1 MTDQNPIRILYME
14 DDPETASLVK
24 ARLLESGYQVDHA
37 LDGEQGLAMYDASA
51 YDIIAVD
58 QHMPARDGLSVLR
71 TLAARGPL
79 PPTIMV
85 TGTGCETIAVEAM
98 KLGASDY
105 LVKDVDGGYL
115 KLLPSVIKQVLQQ
128 QQLLKENRQVL
139 ATLQQR
145 NRDLA
150 LLNQAGRVF
159 TTILNLQQLTHR
171 LLQTATQLVGAR
183 GGSIWLWD
191 ESDPGWLV
199 CQMVFN
205 QGEHHSPINLRLKPG
220 EGIAGWVAL
229 HEESIIVPHTQ
240 NNPRFSSKIDA
251 QTGFR
256 TTSLIAVPLQGREGL
271 IGVLEVV
278 NKLDGNFNTNDLTL
292 AQALSSPAAIAIDN
306 ARMVDDLRQHAVELQ
321 ERNEELDA
329 FSHTVAHDLKAP
341 LVNIVGYA
349 EVLRDNYPKLP
360 PQEIE
365 NYLHIIARAG
375 RKMSNLIDEL
385 LLLAGVRQSEVFPQP
400 LAMDQIIADV
410 LERLDY
416 LLQETLAEIITPV
429 AWPIALGHAPWVEE
443 IWANYLSNAIKYG
456 SAPRRIEV
464 GGAEQADGTIRFWV
478 KDNGPGLTEDEQK
491 RLFIPFTRLSQVRV
505 QGHGLGLSIVR
516 RIVEKLQGQAGV
528 ESAPGK
534 GSTFYFILPGYKTV
548 KNDE

>member
-1 MTDQNPIRILYME
+1 MTDQKPIRILYME
-14 DDPETASLVK
+14 DNLEAANLVK
-24 ARLLESGYQVDHA
+24 ARLLEAGYQVDHA
-37 LDGEQGLAMYDASA
+37 LDGEQGLAMYDAGD

-71 TLAARGPL
+71 TLSARGPL

-115 KLLPSVIKQVLQQ
+115 KLLPSVIQQVLQQ

-150 LLNQAGRVF
+150 LLNQAGRAF
-159 TTILNLQQLTHR
+159 TAILSLQQLTHR
-171 LLQTATQLVGAR
+171 LLQTATQLVSAQ

-191 ESDPGWLV
+191 ENNPGWLV

-205 QGEHHSPINLRLKPG
+205 HGEHHSPINLRLKPG

-229 HEESIIVPHTQ
+229 HEESIIVPHAQ
-240 NNPRFSSKIDA
+240 NNPRFSSKIDT

-256 TTSLIAVPLQGREGL
+256 TASLIAVPLQGREGL

-278 NKLDGNFNTNDLTL
+278 NKLDGRFNANDLTL
-292 AQALSSPAAIAIDN
+292 AQALSTPAAIAIDN
-306 ARMVDDLRQHAVELQ
+306 ARMVDNLRQHAAELQ

-341 LVNIVGYA
+341 LVNIVSYA
-349 EVLRDNYPKLP
+349 EVLRDNYQNLP
-360 PQEIE
+360 PQEIG
-365 NYLHIIARAG
+365 NYLHVIARAG

-385 LLLAGVRQSEVFPQP
+385 LLLAGVRQSNVPPQP
-400 LAMDQIIADV
+400 LAMGQIVTDV

-416 LLQETLAEIITPV
+416 LLQEMPAEIITPDT
-429 AWPIALGHAPWVEE
+429 WPIALGHAPWVEE
-443 IWANYLSNAIKYG
+443 IWANYLSNAIKYS
-456 SAPRRIEV
+456 SAPRRIELGSV
-464 GGAEQADGTIRFWV
+464 RQADGTLRFWV
-478 KDNGPGLTEDEQK
+478 KDNGPGLSADEQK
-491 RLFIPFTRLSQVRV
+491 RLFIPFTRLSQIRV

-516 RIVEKLQGQAGV
+516 RIVEKLQGQVGV

-534 GSTFYFILPGYKTV
+534 GSTFYFTLPAAKGQ
-548 KNDE
+548 

>member
-1 MTDQNPIRILYME
+1 MTDQKPIRILYME
-14 DDPETASLVK
+14 DNLEVASLVK

-37 LDGEQGLAMYDASA
+37 LDGEQGLAMYDSGS

-58 QHMPARDGLSVLR
+58 QHMPVRDGLSVLQ

-85 TGTGCETIAVEAM
+85 TGTGNETIAVEAM

-115 KLLPSVIKQVLQQ
+115 KLLPSVIQQVLQQ
-128 QQLLKENRQVL
+128 QQLVKENRQVL

-150 LLNQAGRVF
+150 LLNQAGRAF
-159 TTILNLQQLTHR
+159 TTILNLQQLTHL

-191 ESDPGWLV
+191 EDEPGYLI

-205 QGEHHSPINLRLKPG
+205 QGEHRSPMNLHLKPG

-229 HEESIIVPHTQ
+229 HEESIIVPHAQ
-240 NNPRFSSKIDA
+240 NNPRFSPKIDA

-256 TTSLIAVPLQGREGL
+256 TTSLIAVPLHGREGL

-278 NKLDGNFNTNDLTL
+278 NKLEGSFNANDLTL
-292 AQALSSPAAIAIDN
+292 AQALSTPAAIAIDN
-306 ARMVDDLRQHAVELQ
+306 ARMVDDLRRHAVELQ

-349 EVLRDNYPKLP
+349 EVLRDNYSGLP
-360 PQEIE
+360 PQETE

-385 LLLAGVRQSEVFPQP
+385 LLLAGVRQLNVPPQP
-400 LAMDQIIADV
+400 LAMEQIIADV

-416 LLQETLAEIITPV
+416 LLQETPTKIITPS

-456 SAPRRIEV
+456 SAPCRIEL
-464 GGAEQADGTIRFWV
+464 GGAEQADGTVRFWV
-478 KDNGPGLTEDEQK
+478 KDNGPGLSQDEQK
-491 RLFIPFTRLSQVRV
+491 RLFIPFTRLSQIRV

-516 RIVEKLQGQAGV
+516 RIAEKLKGQAGV
-528 ESAPGK
+528 ESVPGE
-534 GSTFYFILPGYKTV
+534 GSTFYFILPGYSQ
-548 KNDE
+548 

>member
-1 MTDQNPIRILYME
+1 MTDQKPIRILYME
-14 DDPETASLVK
+14 DNLEVASLVK

-37 LDGEQGLAMYDASA
+37 LDGEQGLAMYDSGS

-58 QHMPARDGLSVLR
+58 QHMPVRDGLSVLQ

-85 TGTGCETIAVEAM
+85 TGTGNETIAVEAM

-115 KLLPSVIKQVLQQ
+115 KLLPSVIQQVLQQ
-128 QQLLKENRQVL
+128 QQLVKENRQVL

-150 LLNQAGRVF
+150 LLNQAGRAF
-159 TTILNLQQLTHR
+159 TTILNLQQLTHL

-191 ESDPGWLV
+191 EDEPGYLI

-205 QGEHHSPINLRLKPG
+205 QGEHRSPMNLHLKPG

-229 HEESIIVPHTQ
+229 HEESIIVPHAQ
-240 NNPRFSSKIDA
+240 NNPRFSPKIDA

-256 TTSLIAVPLQGREGL
+256 TTSLIAVPLHGREGL

-278 NKLDGNFNTNDLTL
+278 NKLEGSFNANDLTL
-292 AQALSSPAAIAIDN
+292 AQALSTPAAIAIDN
-306 ARMVDDLRQHAVELQ
+306 ARMVDDLRRHAVELQ

-349 EVLRDNYPKLP
+349 EVLRDNYSGLP
-360 PQEIE
+360 PQETE

-385 LLLAGVRQSEVFPQP
+385 LLLAGVRQLNVPPQP
-400 LAMDQIIADV
+400 LAMEQIIADV

-416 LLQETLAEIITPV
+416 LLQETPTKIITPS

-456 SAPRRIEV
+456 RAPCRIEL
-464 GGAEQADGTIRFWV
+464 GGAEQADGTVRFWV
-478 KDNGPGLTEDEQK
+478 KDNGPGLSQDEQK
-491 RLFIPFTRLSQVRV
+491 RLFIPFTRLSQIRV

-516 RIVEKLQGQAGV
+516 RIAEKLKGQAGV
-528 ESAPGK
+528 ESVPGE
-534 GSTFYFILPGYKTV
+534 GSTFYFILPGYSQ
-548 KNDE
+548 

>member
-1 MTDQNPIRILYME
+1 MTDQKPIRILYME
-14 DDPETASLVK
+14 DNPEIASLVK
-24 ARLLESGYQVDHA
+24 TRLLESGYQVDHA
-37 LDGEQGLAMYDASA
+37 LDGEQGLAMYNAGS

-58 QHMPARDGLSVLR
+58 QHMPVRDGLSVLR

-115 KLLPSVIKQVLQQ
+115 KLLPSVIEQVLQQ

-159 TTILNLQQLTHR
+159 TTILNLQQLTQR
-171 LLQTATQLVGAR
+171 LLQTATQLVGAQ

-191 ESDPGWLV
+191 ETSPGCLV

-205 QGEHHSPINLRLKPG
+205 HGEHHSPINLRLKPG

-229 HEESIIVPHTQ
+229 HEESIIVPHAQ

-278 NKLDGNFNTNDLTL
+278 NKLEGNFNANDLTL
-292 AQALSSPAAIAIDN
+292 AQALSTPAAIAIDN
-306 ARMVDDLRQHAVELQ
+306 ARIVDDLRQHAVELQ

-349 EVLRDNYPKLP
+349 EVLRDSYPNLP
-360 PQEIE
+360 AREIE

-385 LLLAGVRQSEVFPQP
+385 LLLAGVRQSEVSPQP
-400 LAMDQIIADV
+400 LAMGQIITDV

-416 LLQETLAEIITPV
+416 LLQETPAKIITPG
-429 AWPIALGHAPWVEE
+429 AWPVALGHAPWVEE

-456 SAPRRIEV
+456 SAPRRIEL
-464 GGAEQADGTIRFWV
+464 GGAEQADGTVRFWV
-478 KDNGPGLTEDEQK
+478 KDNGPGLSEDEQK
-491 RLFIPFTRLSQVRV
+491 RLFIPFTRLSQIRV

-516 RIVEKLQGQAGV
+516 RIVEKLNGQAGV
-528 ESAPGK
+528 ESEPGK
-534 GSTFYFILPGYKTV
+534 GSTFYFVLPGYSSS
-548 KNDE
+548 